1 VAEIPAKLVRLRERL
16 KNLDRSQR
24 IQMLI
29 DIGEQYREVPP
40 AVAQRPFDE
49 SRRVPACESQAFVW
63 AVDENDSVKY
73 YFAVENPQGVSAK
86 ATAALID
93 RTCSGAPLE
102 EIAAIPPDIVYEL
115 FGGELSVAKNMG
127 LTNMLEMCRQEAK
140 SRLTQRKTS

>member
-1 VAEIPAKLVRLRERL
+1 MAEIPAKLVRLRERL

-29 DIGEQYREVPP
+29 DIGEKYREVPP
-40 AVAQRPFDE
+40 AIAQRPFDE

-86 ATAALID
+86 ATAAI
-93 RTCSGAPLE
+93 R
-102 EIAAIPPDIVYEL
+102 
-115 FGGELSVAKNMG
+115 
-127 LTNMLEMCRQEAK
+127 
-140 SRLTQRKTS
+140 SRHRIEGSTVKFR